1 MAYSMDLRKRVVAA
15 VEAGQ
20 SIAAVARRFSVAR
33 ATVRDWRDRAQRG
46 DLSAGTPGPQGP
58 TKLTEADV
66 ERIRQRVASEPGVT
80 GGQLLEGL
88 SVTVSAQTVYRHLK
102 RLGLS
107 LKKSR

>member
-20 SIAAVARRFSVAR
+20 AIAAVARRFSVAR

-46 DLSAGTPGPQGP
+46 DLSAGTPGPKGP
-58 TKLTEADV
+58 TKFTQAHEQ
-66 ERIRQRVASEPGVT
+66 RIRERVASEPGVT

-88 SVTVSAQTVYRHLK
+88 STKISAQTVYRQLK

>member
-20 SIAAVARRFSVAR
+20 AIAAVARRFSVAR

-66 ERIRQRVASEPGVT
+66 ERIRQRVATEPGVT